1 VNTHSDLKIDAKIT
15 ASSGSTPKDAAA
27 VILLKHDTD
36 ASNPEI
42 FWARRSEK
50 LAFLG
55 GYHAFPGGQV
65 DASDIETRVDN
76 CSDVSTATMIACA
89 ARELFEELGVLV
101 ARGAERL
108 TKGQLVSL
116 LDDLESGRM
125 SFPSLLEHFELYL
138 DANDFKYVGRWL
150 TPSFSPRRFDT
161 WFFLVE
167 CPRKQVP
174 NVIDGELESGEWS
187 SARDAFERWRRSEVI
202 CVPPI
207 LHGLKTI
214 ATGLTDDLAERFL
227 SIPQAHGEPT
237 RCIEFHPGFICFPV
251 RTNTLPPATHTNCYI
266 VGTREVI
273 IIDPASPFEEEQIAL
288 ASCVDELIAEGRVI
302 REIVLTHLH
311 PDHVGGVNPLLA
323 HLNGSVAVAAH
334 RLTAEALD
342 GSIRVD
348 RFVEDGDVI
357 DLDGDPALS
366 LRAMHTP
373 GHARGHLCFY
383 EERTGGL
390 ITGDNIV
397 GIGSVLI
404 NPPEGNMRDYMQ
416 SLERLRVL
424 PNLTVLFG
432 AHGPATANPLG
443 KIEEYIAHR
452 LVREANIL
460 AAVQDG
466 VSLPAGIV
474 ARVYT
479 DVHPKAHAMAERAVI
494 AHLEKL
500 ETEGFVVCDQ
510 DGGYISK
517 RKQQENK

>member
-1 VNTHSDLKIDAKIT
+1 
-15 ASSGSTPKDAAA
+15 
-27 VILLKHDTD
+27 
-36 ASNPEI
+36 
-42 FWARRSEK
+42 
-50 LAFLG
+50 
-55 GYHAFPGGQV
+55 
-65 DASDIETRVDN
+65 
-76 CSDVSTATMIACA
+76 
-89 ARELFEELGVLV
+89 
-101 ARGAERL
+101 
-108 TKGQLVSL
+108 
-116 LDDLESGRM
+116 
-125 SFPSLLEHFELYL
+125 
-138 DANDFKYVGRWL
+138 
-150 TPSFSPRRFDT
+150 
-161 WFFLVE
+161 
-167 CPRKQVP
+167 
-174 NVIDGELESGEWS
+174 
-187 SARDAFERWRRSEVI
+187 
-202 CVPPI
+202 
-207 LHGLKTI
+207 
-214 ATGLTDDLAERFL
+214 
-227 SIPQAHGEPT
+227 
-237 RCIEFHPGFICFPV
+237 
-251 RTNTLPPATHTNCYI
+251 
-266 VGTREVI
+266 
-273 IIDPASPFEEEQIAL
+273 
-288 ASCVDELIAEGRVI
+288 
-302 REIVLTHLH
+302 
-311 PDHVGGVNPLLA
+311 LA

-348 RFVEDGDVI
+348 RFIEDGDVI

-517 RKQQENK
+517 RIQQENK